1 MMSDSGL
8 KIRRRRALR
17 RQDARIVL
25 EGTGNYL
32 KGMSYSKVE
41 EAETVDGARIY
52 LLDDEI
58 LLFAVDGIIYPTLR
72 CKCVDSLPT
81 VVVDMG
87 AIPFVCKG
95 ADVMAPGIVEIKTP
109 FEEGALVV
117 VRDVKHSKALAI
129 GKALKSSVAIM
140 AEKKGKVIHNLHYV
154 GDRIWES
161 KP

>member
-1 MMSDSGL
+1 MSDSGL
-8 KIRRRRALR
+8 KVRRRRALR
-17 RQDARIVL
+17 RQDARTVL
-25 EGTGNYL
+25 ESAAKYL
-32 KGMSYSKVE
+32 QNMTFTKVE
-41 EAETVDGARIY
+41 EAETEDGARIY

-58 LLFAVDGIIYPTLR
+58 LLFAVEGIIYPTLR

-95 ADVMAPGIVEIKTP
+95 ADVMAPGITDIKTP

-117 VRDVKHSKALAI
+117 VRDVKHGKALAI
-129 GKALKSSVAIM
+129 GKALRGSAAIM

-154 GDRIWES
+154 GDRIWET

>member
-1 MMSDSGL
+1 MSDSGL
-8 KIRRRRALR
+8 KVRRRRALR
-17 RQDARIVL
+17 RQDARTVL
-25 EGTGNYL
+25 EGAAKYL
-32 KGMSYSKVE
+32 QGMTYTKVE
-41 EAETVDGARIY
+41 EAETEDSARIY

-58 LLFAVDGIIYPTLR
+58 LLFAVEGIIYPTLR
-72 CKCVDSLPT
+72 CKCVDSLPA

-95 ADVMAPGIVEIKTP
+95 ADVMAPGITDIKTP

-117 VRDVKHSKALAI
+117 VRDVKHGKALAI
-129 GKALKSSVAIM
+129 GKALRGSAAIL